1 MHSET
6 PAALALEAAFDGGRL
21 TSDGGTCWLAKADAQ
36 LGLCETIA
44 DHVPE
49 WRRRK
54 GRHSPV
60 LLVRQRVFQIACGY
74 EDQNDSNSLRSDPLL
89 KSGEGKPRTASN
101 SKRAMKADRLGCH
114 QFLATQFRLLL
125 HAAAYWLS
133 DVLRSKLVKAGVERM
148 QLDTLRLI
156 LIKVDGRVR

>member
-1 MHSET
+1 MTGCATAKMHSET

-21 TSDGGTCWLAKADAQ
+21 TSDGGICRLAEADAQ

-44 DHVPE
+44 DHVLE

-89 KSGEGKPRTASN
+89 KSREGKPRTASRT
-101 SKRAMKADRLGCH
+101 S
-114 QFLATQFRLLL
+114 
-125 HAAAYWLS
+125 S
-133 DVLRSKLVKAGVERM
+133 VL
-148 QLDTLRLI
+148 
-156 LIKVDGRVR
+156 